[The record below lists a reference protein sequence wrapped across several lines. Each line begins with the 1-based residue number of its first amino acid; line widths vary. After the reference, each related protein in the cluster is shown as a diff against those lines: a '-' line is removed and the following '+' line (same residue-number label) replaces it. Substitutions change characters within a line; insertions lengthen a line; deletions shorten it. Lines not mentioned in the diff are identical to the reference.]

1 LSWTFTANA
10 HTHAPFDKS
19 ADEFLLNLRRVA
31 GRYARSARGIL
42 LFFRVV
48 GFDFRHNFEFVSR
61 VALVFG
67 VGCLLFAGHARPQAP
82 QQQPPSATP
91 PPGNP
96 PPAAQTSPSAQTP
109 ATAPAQ
115 TSPASQT
122 PPAAQAPP
130 AAQIPPSHP
139 TFTVV
144 LDPGHGGTDDGA
156 RGSGGAVEKD
166 LTLVLARATRVQLQ
180 QQGVRVILTRDTD
193 VNPSFDDRAAIANA
207 PRLAVLIS
215 FHVSSTGQVGT
226 ARAYSYLFST
236 NVPPAA
242 ETDASMPKPAAHLI
256 PWETA
261 QQSYVDTSHRLAE
274 FIQTEL
280 VQKFPGSPA
289 TSTAFPI
296 RDLRSVAAPAVAV
309 ELSSV
314 SVKDAHALDP
324 FIASLAESVARAV
337 AEFRPSFETGAR

>member
-1 LSWTFTANA
+1 M
-10 HTHAPFDKS
+10 
-19 ADEFLLNLRRVA
+19 NLRRVA
-31 GRYARSARGIL
+31 VRYARSARGIL

-48 GFDFRHNFEFVSR
+48 GFDFRHNFGFVSR
-61 VALVFG
+61 VVLVFV

-91 PPGNP
+91 PPGTP
-96 PPAAQTSPSAQTP
+96 PLAAQTSPPASTPTP
-109 ATAPAQ
+109 APNQ
-115 TSPASQT
+115 TSPATQT

-130 AAQIPPSHP
+130 AAQIPPAHP

-166 LTLVLARATRVQLQ
+166 LTLALARATRVQLQ

-193 VNPSFDDRAAIANA
+193 VNPSFDDRAAVANA
-207 PRLAVLIS
+207 PRLAILIS

-226 ARAYSYLFST
+226 ARAYSYLFSA
-236 NVPPAA
+236 NVPAA
-242 ETDASMPKPAAHLI
+242 AATDAPMPKPAAQSSAQGGVRLI

-261 QQSYVDTSHRLAE
+261 QQGYVDTSHRLAE

-309 ELSSV
+309 EISRV

>member
-1 LSWTFTANA
+1 M
-10 HTHAPFDKS
+10 

-42 LFFRVV
+42 LFFRIV
-48 GFDFRHNFEFVSR
+48 GVDFRHNFAFVSR
-61 VALVFG
+61 VALVFV
-67 VGCLLFAGHARPQAP
+67 VGCLLSAGHARSQSP
-82 QQQPPSATP
+82 QQQLPGATP
-91 PPGNP
+91 AAGNT
-96 PPAAQTSPSAQTP
+96 PPAAQTSPPTQSP
-109 ATAPAQ
+109 APAPSQ
-115 TSPASQT
+115 TSPATQT

-130 AAQIPPSHP
+130 AAQIPPAHP

-156 RGSGGAVEKD
+156 RGSTGAVEKD
-166 LTLVLARATRVQLQ
+166 LTLALARATRTQLQ
-180 QQGVRVILTRDTD
+180 QQGLRVIMTRDTD
-193 VNPSFDDRAAIANA
+193 VNPSFDDRAAVANA
-207 PRLAVLIS
+207 PRLAILIS

-236 NVPPAA
+236 NVSPDDTPTLEPTAQP
-242 ETDASMPKPAAHLI
+242 SKKLVSRLI

-261 QQSYVDTSHRLAE
+261 QQAYGDTSHRLAE

-289 TSTAFPI
+289 SSTAFPI

-324 FIASLAESVARAV
+324 MIVSLAESVARAV
-337 AEFRPSFETGAR
+337 TEFRPSYDTGTR

>member
-1 LSWTFTANA
+1 M
-10 HTHAPFDKS
+10 
-19 ADEFLLNLRRVA
+19 LNVRRVA
-31 GRYARSARGIL
+31 ETYAHSARGIL

-48 GFDFRHNFEFVSR
+48 GLEFRHNFAFVPR
-61 VALVFG
+61 LACFFLA
-67 VGCLLFAGHARPQAP
+67 GCLLFAGLARPQAP
-82 QQQPPSATP
+82 PQQQQSPKP
-91 PPGNP
+91 PPASTP
-96 PPAAQTSPSAQTP
+96 PPAAQTPPVPQT
-109 ATAPAQ
+109 
-115 TSPASQT
+115 
-122 PPAAQAPP
+122 PP
-130 AAQIPPSHP
+130 AAQIPPAHP

-156 RGSGGAVEKD
+156 RGSTGAVEKE
-166 LTLVLARATRVQLQ
+166 LTLALARATRIQLQ

-207 PRLAVLIS
+207 PRLAILIS

-236 NVPPAA
+236 NAPDADAPSTEPAA
-242 ETDASMPKPAAHLI
+242 QSSGTLASRLI

-261 QQSYVDTSHRLAE
+261 QQAYGDTSHRLAE

-280 VQKFPGSPA
+280 VQKFPGSSA
-289 TSTAFPI
+289 SSTAFPI
-296 RDLRSVAAPAVAV
+296 RDLRSIAAPAVAV

-324 FIASLAESVARAV
+324 MIALLAESVARAV
-337 AEFRPSFETGAR
+337 TEFRPSYDTGMR

>member
-1 LSWTFTANA
+1 
-10 HTHAPFDKS
+10 
-19 ADEFLLNLRRVA
+19 
-31 GRYARSARGIL
+31 
-42 LFFRVV
+42 V
-48 GFDFRHNFEFVSR
+48 GLEIRHNFAFASHL
-61 VALVFG
+61 ACFFLA
-67 VGCLLFAGHARPQAP
+67 GCLLFAGLARPQAP
-82 QQQPPSATP
+82 AQQQQGATP
-91 PPGNP
+91 PPASTP
-96 PPAAQTSPSAQTP
+96 PPAAQTSSVAQT
-109 ATAPAQ
+109 
-115 TSPASQT
+115 
-122 PPAAQAPP
+122 PP
-130 AAQIPPSHP
+130 AAQIPPAHP

-156 RGSGGAVEKD
+156 RGSTGAVEKD
-166 LTLVLARATRVQLQ
+166 LTLALARATRIQLQ

-207 PRLAVLIS
+207 PRLAILIS

-236 NVPPAA
+236 NAPAA
-242 ETDASMPKPAAHLI
+242 DAPSTEPAVQSPGKLASRLI

-261 QQSYVDTSHRLAE
+261 QQAYGDTSHRLAE

-289 TSTAFPI
+289 SSTAFPI
-296 RDLRSVAAPAVAV
+296 RDLRSIAGPAVSV

-324 FIASLAESVARAV
+324 MIASLAESVARAV
-337 AEFRPSFETGAR
+337 TEFRPSYDTGMR